1 MKVLRIGIA
10 SVDEMQ
16 ARTRAILSGK
26 RKRRPDEPKLWFSS
40 EQTLFTVLSRENRK
54 LLDEIRRRPPASMT
68 ELAER
73 TGRKLSNLSRTLST
87 MANFGIVEFRRGAG
101 RQKIPVVAYERID
114 IVMPLEAAA

>member
-10 SVDEMQ
+10 SVDAMQ

-40 EQTLFTVLSRENRK
+40 EQALFTVLSRENRK
-54 LLDEIRRRPPASMT
+54 VLDEIRRRPPASMT

-73 TGRKLSNLSRTLST
+73 TGRNLSNLSRTLST

-101 RQKIPVVAYERID
+101 RKKIPVVAYERID
-114 IVMPLEAAA
+114 IVMPLEVAA

>member
-10 SVDEMQ
+10 SVDAMQ

-26 RKRRPDEPKLWFSS
+26 RKRKPDEPKLWFSS
-40 EQTLFTVLSRENRK
+40 EQALFTVLSRENRK
-54 LLDEIRRRPPASMT
+54 VLDEIRRRPPASMT

-101 RQKIPVVAYERID
+101 RKKIPVVAYERID
-114 IVMPLEAAA
+114 IVMPLEVAA